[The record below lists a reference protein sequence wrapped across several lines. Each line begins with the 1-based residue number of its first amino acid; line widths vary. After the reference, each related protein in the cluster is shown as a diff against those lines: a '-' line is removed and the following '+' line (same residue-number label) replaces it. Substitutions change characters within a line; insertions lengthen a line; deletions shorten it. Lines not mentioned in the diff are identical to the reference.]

1 VAEERGIELEETKR
15 TMARDFAD
23 LVRVTVTSGEERT
36 RVTGTVVGRHARPHL
51 LEAWGQRFNLQLEP
65 HLAVFRYR
73 DQPGMVGRVGTALG
87 DAGVNIASAAVGHV
101 PDDDGTGAGNGGEAV
116 MVLTTEEPVPQDVVD
131 AICGAGGF
139 TDGRAVSLPAAP

>member
-65 HLAVFRYR
+65 HLAGLPLPRPAR
-73 DQPGMVGRVGTALG
+73 HGRARRHGARRR
-87 DAGVNIASAAVGHV
+87 GVNIASAAVGHV

>member
-1 VAEERGIELEETKR
+1 
-15 TMARDFAD
+15 
-23 LVRVTVTSGEERT
+23 
-36 RVTGTVVGRHARPHL
+36 VTGTVVGRHARPHL

-101 PDDDGTGAGNGGEAV
+101 PDDDGTPARSGGEAV
-116 MVLTTEEPVPQDVVD
+116 MVLTTEEPVPQDVVS
-131 AICGAGGF
+131 AICRAGGF
-139 TDGRAVSLPAAP
+139 LEGRAVSLPPA